1 MIKIAVD
8 SIARYI
14 SAGSSLTTEEK
25 DKLAKIDVGV
35 KSNLNATVAP
45 TVTDDSTKGY
55 GIGSTWQYNNIKYQC
70 QDATKDN
77 AVWVTTEDI
86 YYFDSWTDLITAIS
100 QIGTT
105 YINKYA
111 VVANANGGVVG
122 GIIYV
127 APNVINPY
135 IVDGNSATYKIL
147 AQGTKYSVQ
156 CQARTITN
164 PVITSVLS
172 TNATIPTNAGYYI
185 FVGIPNGGL
194 PIGNINDIVFYDG
207 SKWSIW
213 QTYTSAN
220 TVLVVGV
227 NTNTCVTWRKFNG
240 TWMST
245 ADSFSTDNIETQTG
259 KLWNGKAVYRKGI
272 SGTTP
277 SSGTGGVTGIVIP
290 TTGKTVS
297 IFGII
302 NRNDGGDVMVTASGN
317 EVMFSLDR
325 SNGKV
330 NIWAGSTIYQ
340 SRPFSCWI
348 EYTKS

>member
-1 MIKIAVD
+1 MGFFNIN
-8 SIARYI
+8 
-14 SAGSSLTTEEK
+14 GTLTPEEK
-25 DKLAKIDVGV
+25 EKLDKIDVGV
-35 KSNLNATVAP
+35 KSNFNAISAP
-45 TVTDDSTKGY
+45 TVTDDNTKGY
-55 GIGSTWQYNNIKYQC
+55 GIGSTWEYNNIKYQC
-70 QDATKDN
+70 QDATKGK
-77 AVWVTTEDI
+77 AVWITTDNI
-86 YYFDSWTDLITAIS
+86 YYFDSWSDLVTAIS
-100 QIGTT
+100 QVGTT

-111 VVANANGGVVG
+111 VIANANGGVVG
-122 GIIYV
+122 GTIYT
-127 APNVINPY
+127 APNAINPY

-147 AQGTKYSVQ
+147 KQGVNYSVQ

-164 PVITSVLS
+164 PVITSVLPI
-172 TNATIPTNAGYYI
+172 NATVPTNAGYYI
-185 FVGIPNGGL
+185 FVGIPSGGL

-213 QTYTSAN
+213 QTYASAN
-220 TVLVVGV
+220 TVLVVGI

-245 ADSFSTDNIETQTG
+245 ADCYDTTNVESQTG
-259 KLWNGKAVYRKGI
+259 KLWNGKAVYRKGV
-272 SGTTP
+272 SGVTP
-277 SSGTGGVTGIVIP
+277 SSGTGGVTGITIP

-297 IFGII
+297 VWGII

-340 SRPFSCWI
+340 NRNYSCWI
-348 EYTKS
+348 EYTKN